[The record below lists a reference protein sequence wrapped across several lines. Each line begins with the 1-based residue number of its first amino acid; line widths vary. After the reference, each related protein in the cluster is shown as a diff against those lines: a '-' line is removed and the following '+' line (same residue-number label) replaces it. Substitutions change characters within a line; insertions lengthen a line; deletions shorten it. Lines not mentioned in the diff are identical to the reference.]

1 MLTRATCSNK
11 LYRSHVMTLNSE
23 INLIRA
29 ENEKLIMNYQCMIMV
44 LIDSVGTTVMD
55 IVIQLVLEIDAIVE
69 H

>member
-1 MLTRATCSNK
+1 
-11 LYRSHVMTLNSE
+11 MTLNSE

-44 LIDSVGTTVMD
+44 LIDSVGTTIMD